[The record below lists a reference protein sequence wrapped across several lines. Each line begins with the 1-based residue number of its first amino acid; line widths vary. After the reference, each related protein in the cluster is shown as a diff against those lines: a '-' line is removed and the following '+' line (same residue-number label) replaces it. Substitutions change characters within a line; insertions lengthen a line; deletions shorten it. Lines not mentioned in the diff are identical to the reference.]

1 MEGSVIIEKHTS
13 HARMNLHMLRSQHK
27 VFRYWKGMGDF
38 MTDNKLDALSDDEII
53 TLIWDNHPDA
63 MDYMLNR
70 YKYLV
75 RSKAKA
81 LYLIGGDKD
90 DLIQEGMIG
99 LYKAIRDYNPDLNT
113 TFYSFADLCIS
124 RQIYSAI
131 KASNRKKNFPLNTYV
146 SLYAPAYNESTDHEE
161 KESLVDIMIQNNVSN
176 PEELVIDKEST
187 HMLEYKLVRHLSHF
201 EKQVL
206 DMYLMD
212 YSYIKIANKLDKDPK
227 SIDNALQRIKLKLN
241 NLLKDLY

>member
-1 MEGSVIIEKHTS
+1 MIDRIFDV
-13 HARMNLHMLRSQHK
+13 
-27 VFRYWKGMGDF
+27 
-38 MTDNKLDALSDDEII
+38 LSDEEII
-53 TLIWDNHPDA
+53 SLIRDNHPDA
-63 MDYMLNR
+63 MDYMLNH

-75 RSKAKA
+75 RNKAKA

-113 TFYSFADLCIS
+113 SFYNFADLCIS

-146 SLYAPAYNESTDHEE
+146 SLYAPAYSENIDLDE
-161 KESLVDIMIQNNVSN
+161 KESLVDLMSQNKISN

-187 HMLEYKLVRHLSHF
+187 SMLEYELVRHLSQF

-212 YSYIKIANKLDKDPK
+212 YSYLRIAHKLNKDPK

-241 NLLKDLY
+241 ILLKDLY